1 MKSLRTLL
9 KIAQRDLDLLQRAL
23 ADQFGKLRHVE
34 ERILGHDQT
43 LRAEQALAARD
54 YESARA
60 YGGYAVLALGMRR
73 ALEAEKQAV
82 EREIERMRE
91 LIKAAHVEV
100 RKFERLL
107 ELEAAREKA
116 KREKREAA
124 ELDEFATLTA
134 GRRR

>member
-1 MKSLRTLL
+1 MKSLHTLL
-9 KIAQRDLDLLQRAL
+9 KLAERDLDLLRRAL
-23 ADQFGKLRHVE
+23 GDQFSKLRLVE
-34 ERILGHDQT
+34 ERILGHEQT

-60 YGGYAVLALGMRR
+60 YGGYAVLAMGLRR

-82 EREIERMRE
+82 ECEIERLRD

-107 ELEAAREKA
+107 ELETEREKT

-124 ELDEFATLTA
+124 ELDEMATMRYA
-134 GRRR
+134 QKR